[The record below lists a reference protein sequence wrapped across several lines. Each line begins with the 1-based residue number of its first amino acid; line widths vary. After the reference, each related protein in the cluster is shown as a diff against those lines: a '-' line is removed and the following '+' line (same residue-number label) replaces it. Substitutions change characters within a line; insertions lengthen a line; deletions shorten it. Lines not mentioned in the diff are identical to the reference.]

1 LPPHSF
7 SRHGDLAVLGCSSL
21 KLKHYKNMSN
31 LINFKNSIIN
41 NGGATYNL
49 MTGEFNPDHGY
60 IVSIKG
66 YEDRSKFNE
75 VSLQHKIVE
84 YVKKNADV
92 FIDAKNHELFLGGWI
107 DNGELFLDVSVL
119 IEDKDKAI
127 RVAILNSQ
135 LAYYDCKLGKSINP

>member
-1 LPPHSF
+1 
-7 SRHGDLAVLGCSSL
+7 
-21 KLKHYKNMSN
+21 MSN

-49 MTGEFNPDHGY
+49 MTNEFNPDHGY

-107 DNGELFLDVSVL
+107 DNGDLFLDVSVL
-119 IEDKDKAI
+119 IEDKDEAI

-135 LAYYDCKLGKSINP
+135 LAYYDCVLGKSINL